1 MSKSIHR
8 VISQSESVDLVTCH
22 GFCFEFPT
30 KFFRHKDGVVNG
42 NGVTFLSIKRELKH
56 ATFLSH
62 GRQPEV
68 NILRAKT
75 LGSPRFSK

>member
-1 MSKSIHR
+1 MSKSIHQ

-42 NGVTFLSIKRELKH
+42 NGVTFLAINDFRTVL
-56 ATFLSH
+56 
-62 GRQPEV
+62 QPSQLIFFFSGQLAIISLDLV
-68 NILRAKT
+68 AK
-75 LGSPRFSK
+75 GFF